1 MSATATVIMVLLG
14 SLTGFVIGWV
24 CGETMGRDAQW
35 CDDFFSAARKDRER
49 RDKLGRFKARRE
61 VNAGNEPTRKPS
73 Q

>member
-1 MSATATVIMVLLG
+1 MSATATVVMVLLG

-35 CDDFFSAARKDRER
+35 CDDFIAAGRKDRER

-61 VNAGNEPTRKPS
+61 ASKEPQCRAQP
-73 Q
+73 